1 MKCMSKNFRGSA
13 PYINMYF
20 CYFLGYELIFW
31 FKICL
36 LSKFGTKNTIK
47 TLKNYLIFFPKG
59 RGGGAADYCRDCKG
73 GEGGHEIIASDCKGG
88 GGGSKMAKNRLRN
101 C

>member
-1 MKCMSKNFRGSA
+1 
-13 PYINMYF
+13 MYF
-20 CYFLGYELIFW
+20 CYFLGYERIFW

-59 RGGGAADYCRDCKG
+59 RGGGGRL
-73 GEGGHEIIASDCKGG
+73 IIAGIARGEGG
-88 GGGSKMAKNRLRN
+88 GGGSKWAKSRFRIF
-101 C
+101 